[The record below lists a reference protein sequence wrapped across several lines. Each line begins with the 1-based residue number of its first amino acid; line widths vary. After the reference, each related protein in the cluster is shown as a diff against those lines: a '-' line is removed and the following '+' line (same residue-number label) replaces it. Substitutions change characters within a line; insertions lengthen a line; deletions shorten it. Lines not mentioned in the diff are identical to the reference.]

1 VAYKQ
6 SIGRFYVRPVLSAD
20 YLDMHFGAYNETG
33 GGPGFDLAVD
43 SQTDSRL
50 TGTAELALGRSW
62 GQEAWLQSEVRL
74 GVREVLEN
82 GMGDTTAAFDGGSLF
97 SMTPDDDSGGW
108 ATIGFSLRAG
118 SPSSYFALEGDG
130 DFRNGEQRYDVRIAG
145 RTIF

>member
-1 VAYKQ
+1 
-6 SIGRFYVRPVLSAD
+6 
-20 YLDMHFGAYNETG
+20 
-33 GGPGFDLAVD
+33 
-43 SQTDSRL
+43 
-50 TGTAELALGRSW
+50 
-62 GQEAWLQSEVRL
+62 
-74 GVREVLEN
+74 
-82 GMGDTTAAFDGGSLF
+82 MGDTTAAFDGGSLF

>member
-1 VAYKQ
+1 
-6 SIGRFYVRPVLSAD
+6 
-20 YLDMHFGAYNETG
+20 
-33 GGPGFDLAVD
+33 
-43 SQTDSRL
+43 
-50 TGTAELALGRSW
+50 
-62 GQEAWLQSEVRL
+62 
-74 GVREVLEN
+74 VREVLEN